1 MSKKLIGTNR
11 TYKLKVDTLTLDK
24 LAWNKLAWNKLAL
37 DKLALG
43 LDDDK
48 LALVGDKLA

>member
-1 MSKKLIGTNR
+1 M
-11 TYKLKVDTLTLDK
+11 DTLTLDK
-24 LAWNKLAWNKLAL
+24 LAWWNKVALNKLAL